1 MRYQVKRPD
10 PSIPQPPR
18 LLSTKAAAQLLG
30 VSPATLRSWR
40 LRGQGPA
47 WIDLGP
53 SPGDM
58 VRVKVKN
65 GRSINDVLGQT
76 PTANLSPAFDQMDQ
90 TLDNEILYRLGM
102 PQYARGV
109 AGSSQV
115 ATELAL
121 VE

>member
-58 VRVKVKN
+58 VRYSPI
-65 GRSINDVLGQT
+65 SIADYIY
-76 PTANLSPAFDQMDQ
+76 SR
-90 TLDNEILYRLGM
+90 EIKPR
-102 PQYARGV
+102 R
-109 AGSSQV
+109 GSSRRDHAAANPRQ
-115 ATELAL
+115 
-121 VE
+121 